1 MNISRRGFIQLLG
14 GGLLYASSYPILAQ
28 ANLSGKKPIK
38 IAQILDKTG
47 GLNIY
52 SLKQAQA
59 AAMAVDEIN
68 ASGGLLGRPLEILF
82 YDAQSTNRLYS
93 QYATQAFVREK
104 VSVIQ
109 GGVTSSAREVVR
121 PIVQRYKGL
130 YFYNAIYEGGVC
142 DRRHVSTGMVPA
154 QEIEPLVQYMLSER
168 NAKTH
173 YILAAD
179 YNFGHITSKW
189 IQKYLRDY
197 GGEDLAVEFF
207 PLDTTNFAPAI
218 SRLQEKK
225 PDAVWSVLVGDAHMS
240 FYRQFESSIGKRNM
254 SLIGT
259 VYGAGRENVMLSTQ
273 ENKGIITGASFID
286 SLPSAQDF
294 VKRFHE
300 FSGETDYIGEYG
312 EYGYRG
318 VMLWVEA
325 VKKAGSEH
333 ADDVIAHLDGTSFN
347 GAGGLYTLDGQ
358 TNHTKMDIHIAEGNA
373 DGGFN
378 ILKSFEQREPTDVQ
392 MVCDL
397 NQNPDDTKQYEP
409 EIK

>member
-1 MNISRRGFIQLLG
+1 MTISRRGFMQMLG

-28 ANLSGKKPIK
+28 ANLSGAKPIR
-38 IAQILDKTG
+38 IAQILDRTG

-68 ASGGLLGRPLEILF
+68 SSGGLLGRPVEILF

-154 QEIEPLVQYMLSER
+154 QEIEPLVQYMLNER

-197 GGEDLAVEFF
+197 GGQDLAVEFF
-207 PLDTTNFAPAI
+207 PMDTTNFAPAI

-240 FYRQFESSIGKRNM
+240 FYRQFESSIGKKNM

-259 VYGAGRENVMLSTQ
+259 VYGAGRENVMLSAQ
-273 ENKGIITGASFID
+273 ENQGIITGTSFID
-286 SLPSAQDF
+286 SLDSAQGF

-300 FSGETDYIGEYG
+300 FTGETDYIGEYG

-318 VMLWVEA
+318 VMLWAEA

-333 ADDVIAHLDGTSFN
+333 ADDVIANLDGTSFN
-347 GAGGLYTLDGQ
+347 GAGGIYTLDGQ
-358 TNHTKMDIHIAEGNA
+358 TNHTKMNIHIAEGNA
-373 DGGFN
+373 DGGFD

-397 NQNPDDTKQYEP
+397 NQNPNDTKQYEP

>member
-1 MNISRRGFIQLLG
+1 
-14 GGLLYASSYPILAQ
+14 
-28 ANLSGKKPIK
+28 
-38 IAQILDKTG
+38 
-47 GLNIY
+47 
-52 SLKQAQA
+52 
-59 AAMAVDEIN
+59 
-68 ASGGLLGRPLEILF
+68 
-82 YDAQSTNRLYS
+82 
-93 QYATQAFVREK
+93 
-104 VSVIQ
+104 
-109 GGVTSSAREVVR
+109 
-121 PIVQRYKGL
+121 
-130 YFYNAIYEGGVC
+130 
-142 DRRHVSTGMVPA
+142 MVPA

>member
-1 MNISRRGFIQLLG
+1 MNISRRGFIRLLG
-14 GGLLYASSYPILAQ
+14 GGLLYASSYPVLAQ
-28 ANLSGKKPIK
+28 ANLNGAKPIR

-59 AAMAVDEIN
+59 AAMAVHEIN
-68 ASGGLLGRPLEILF
+68 ESGGLLGRPVEIIF

-142 DRRHVSTGMVPA
+142 DKRHVSTGMVPA
-154 QEIEPLVQYMLSER
+154 QQIEPLVQYMLNER

-189 IQKYLRDY
+189 IQKYLRDF
-197 GGEDLAVEFF
+197 GGQDLAVEFF

-218 SRLQEKK
+218 SRIQEKK
-225 PDAVWSVLVGDAHMS
+225 PDAVWSALVGDAHMS
-240 FYRQFESSIGKRNM
+240 FYRQFESSIGKKNT
-254 SLIGT
+254 SLVGT
-259 VYGAGRENVMLSTQ
+259 VYGAGRENVMLSAQ
-273 ENKGIITGASFID
+273 ENQGIITGASFID
-286 SLPSAQDF
+286 SLDSAQDF
-294 VKRFHE
+294 VKRFHA
-300 FSGETDYIGEYG
+300 FSGENDFIGEYG

-318 VMLWVEA
+318 VMLWAEA
-325 VKKAGSEH
+325 VKKAGSENP
-333 ADDVIAHLDGTSFN
+333 DDVIAHLDGTSFN

-358 TNHTKMDIHIAEGNA
+358 TNHTKMNIHIAEGNLE
-373 DGGFN
+373 GGFD

-397 NQNPDDTKQYEP
+397 NQNPNDTQQYEP
-409 EIK
+409 NIK

>member
-1 MNISRRGFIQLLG
+1 MNTSRRGFFRLLG

-28 ANLSGKKPIK
+28 ANLSGAKPIR

-59 AAMAVDEIN
+59 AAMAVHEIN
-68 ASGGLLGRPLEILF
+68 EAGGLLGRPVEILF

-142 DRRHVSTGMVPA
+142 DSRHVSTGMVPA
-154 QEIEPLVQYMLSER
+154 QQIEPLVQYMLNER

-197 GGEDLAVEFF
+197 GGQDLAVEFF

-225 PDAVWSVLVGDAHMS
+225 PDAVWSALVGDAHMS
-240 FYRQFESSIGKRNM
+240 FYRQFESSIGKKNM

-259 VYGAGRENVMLSTQ
+259 VYGAGRENVMLSAQ
-273 ENKGIITGASFID
+273 ENQGIITGASFID
-286 SLPSAQDF
+286 SLDSAQDF

-300 FSGETDYIGEYG
+300 FTGETDYIGEYG

-318 VMLWVEA
+318 VMLWAEA
-325 VKKAGSEH
+325 VKKAGSENP
-333 ADDVIAHLDGTSFN
+333 DDVIAHLNNTSFN

-358 TNHTKMDIHIAEGNA
+358 TNHTKMNIHIAEGNL
-373 DGGFN
+373 DGGFD

-397 NQNPDDTKQYEP
+397 NTNPDDTRQYEP